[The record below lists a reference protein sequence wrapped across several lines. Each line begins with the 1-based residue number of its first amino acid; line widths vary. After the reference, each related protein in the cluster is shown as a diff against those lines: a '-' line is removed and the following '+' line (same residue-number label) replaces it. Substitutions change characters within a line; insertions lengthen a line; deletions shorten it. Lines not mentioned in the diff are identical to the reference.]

1 MKREITCNNGSLYFN
16 GLKISGRKNS
26 SGKTMRGIAQYGLWC
41 DVVLE
46 NGSTMRL
53 TKEML
58 IEMYAGNNFNEAHN
72 AFMNL

>member
-1 MKREITCNNGSLYFN
+1 MKREITCNNGILYFN
-16 GLKISGRKNS
+16 GLNISGRKNS
-26 SGKTMRGIAQYGLWC
+26 SDKTMRGMAQYGLWC

-58 IEMYAGNNFNEAHN
+58 MEMYTGNNFNEAYN